1 MGKPKVS
8 IIIPTYNSGATLEK
22 CLRSLE
28 NQTYPSYETIVID
41 SFSNDGTLRIA
52 EKFRAKT
59 IQQRSNPALARNIGV
74 TNSTGKYV
82 LFLDSDQV
90 LSPSV
95 VAECIT
101 KCEDERAGMVIIPET
116 FIGSGFWGS
125 CSAVWKNCYQK
136 VEQLY
141 EASGHMHSGEPRF
154 FVKEQIIRVGMLDA
168 ALIWGE
174 DYDLHKRLRK
184 AKVEEAMCESNV
196 YHYELESLNGI
207 FVKNFRYGKSMPI
220 FEQQTGER
228 MFSKMLWQA
237 LLTFRR
243 ILRNFKSSPAII
255 LGCMILL
262 CLKTCS
268 MAVGSMIGWQPA
280 IDR

>member
-1 MGKPKVS
+1 MERRKVS
-8 IIIPTYNSGATLEK
+8 IIIPTYNSGRTLVR
-22 CLRSLE
+22 CLQSVKG
-28 NQTYPSYETIVID
+28 QSYPSCETIIVD
-41 SFSNDGTLRIA
+41 GFSADRTIEIAGLFQARIV
-52 EKFRAKT
+52 
-59 IQQRSNPALARNIGV
+59 QQKCNAALARNIGIR
-74 TNSTGKYV
+74 NSTGSYV

-90 LSPSV
+90 LSPLV

-101 KCEDERAGMVIIPET
+101 KCGDERAGMVIIPET

-154 FVKEQIIRVGMLDA
+154 FVKEQIIRVGMLDT

-174 DYDLHKRLRK
+174 DYDLHERLRK

-207 FVKNFRYGKSMPI
+207 FVKNFRYGKSVPI

-255 LGCMILL
+255 MGCMILL

>member
-1 MGKPKVS
+1 MEKPKVS

-28 NQTYPSYETIVID
+28 NQTYPSYEIIVID

-184 AKVEEAMCESNV
+184 AKVKEAMCESNV

-207 FVKNFRYGKSMPI
+207 LVKNFHYGKSVPI